1 MKKEELKQFLELY
14 DKFEDTCLDIRNEL
28 SYYDSDFKY
37 VDEFYIDDKR
47 IRCEGD
53 EYWSYGGHEHHT
65 KYFNIDLLTYSDD
78 ELKEY
83 VSNIILEE
91 SEKKAKE
98 LAEKEKY
105 KKEQELKELKR
116 LKEKYE
122 KQTIYIN

>member
-14 DKFEDTCLDIRNEL
+14 NKFEDKCSEICHEL
-28 SYYDSDFKY
+28 SNYDDDFIY
-37 VDEFYIDDKR
+37 VDNFSIEEGSV
-47 IRCEGD
+47 RCEGD

-65 KYFNIDLLTYSDD
+65 EYFDIELLAYSDD

-83 VSNIILEE
+83 VSNLILEE
-91 SEKKAKE
+91 SKKKAKE

-105 KKEQELKELKR
+105 EKEQELKELKR

-122 KQTIYIN
+122 K

>member
-14 DKFEDTCLDIRNEL
+14 DKFEDTCSDICHEL
-28 SYYDSDFKY
+28 SHYDNDFIY
-37 VDEFYIDDKR
+37 VEDFYIDEDS

-65 KYFNIDLLTYSDD
+65 KYFPINLLTYSDD

-83 VSNIILEE
+83 VSNLILEE

-105 KKEQELKELKR
+105 QKEQELKELKR

-122 KQTIYIN
+122 K

>member
-1 MKKEELKQFLELY
+1 MKNEELKQLLELY
-14 DKFEDTCLDIRNEL
+14 NKFEDRCSFICREL
-28 SYYDSDFKY
+28 SYYDRNFQY
-37 VDEFYIDDKR
+37 VDDFSIEDDTV
-47 IRCEGD
+47 RCEGD

-83 VSNIILEE
+83 VSNLILEE
-91 SEKKAKE
+91 SEKKSKE
-98 LAEKEKY
+98 IAEREKY

-122 KQTIYIN
+122 K